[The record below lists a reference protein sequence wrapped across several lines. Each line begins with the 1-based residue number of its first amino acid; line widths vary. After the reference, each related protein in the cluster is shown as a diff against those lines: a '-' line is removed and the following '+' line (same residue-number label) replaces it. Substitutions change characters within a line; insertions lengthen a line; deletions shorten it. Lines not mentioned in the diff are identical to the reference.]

1 MSLVESLFNMLKDVE
16 SNDSLVDNFT
26 MEPIK
31 KGYKLFHEKQYVASV
46 SFIDKEEVE
55 RDMET
60 ACDFAKDYNV
70 YITEIKQEDKIK
82 LYIKKLTDLGF
93 VKIEQN

>member
-1 MSLVESLFNMLKDVE
+1 MSIIESLFSILKENE
-16 SNDSLVDNFT
+16 SKDNLIDNFI
-26 MEPIK
+26 MEPTK
-31 KGYKLFHEKQYVASV
+31 KGYKLLHEKQYVASV
-46 SFIDKEEVE
+46 SFIDKDKVE
-55 RDMET
+55 RDMES

-93 VKIEQN
+93 VNISQK

>member
-16 SNDSLVDNFT
+16 CQDELVDGFT
-26 MEPIK
+26 MEPTK
-31 KGYKLFHEKQYVASV
+31 KGYRLCHEKQYVASV
-46 SFIDKEEVE
+46 SFIDKDEVE

-60 ACDFAKDYNV
+60 ACDFPKDYNV

-82 LYIKKLTDLGF
+82 LYLKKLTDLGF
-93 VKIEQN
+93 VNISQK